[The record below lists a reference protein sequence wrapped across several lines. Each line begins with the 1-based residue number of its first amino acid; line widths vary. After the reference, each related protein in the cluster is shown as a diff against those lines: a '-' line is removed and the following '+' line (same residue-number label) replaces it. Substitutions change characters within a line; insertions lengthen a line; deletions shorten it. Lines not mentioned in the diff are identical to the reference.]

1 MLGFNEYS
9 REPNPWAVK
18 SVVSLG
24 LYGGIKKAF
33 EKGNLTEEELLDAIV
48 KAYDETVAPVPI
60 YMRSGLC
67 DDSIKLITNL
77 DVDGIIVKTDDGKY
91 KWNEPQLTSED

>member
-18 SVVSLG
+18 AAVSLG

-33 EKGNLTEEELLDAIV
+33 EKGNLTEEELIDAV
-48 KAYDETVAPVPI
+48 LKAYDETVAPTPI
-60 YMRSGLC
+60 YMRRDLC
-67 DDSIKLITNL
+67 KDAIELIKNL
-77 DVDGIIVKTDDGKY
+77 DAGGTIVKAEDGKY
-91 KWNEPQLTSED
+91 KWVEPEFPS